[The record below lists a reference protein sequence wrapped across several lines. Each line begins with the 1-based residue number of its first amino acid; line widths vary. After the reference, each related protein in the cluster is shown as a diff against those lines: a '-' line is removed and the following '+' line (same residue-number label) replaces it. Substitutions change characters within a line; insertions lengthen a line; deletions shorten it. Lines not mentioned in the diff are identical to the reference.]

1 METNHCKLS
10 LLLSVG
16 GKRKCSFVFFS
27 SLPFFLLFFTFA
39 NKTHLTGSPSLEL
52 LPPAPKPSLWNA
64 AHGSAQL
71 QGQDKATSC
80 SSPGCP
86 RCSGT
91 ARARASPGA
100 GAEPGH
106 SRALHPRERPGKSR
120 EGEGDYLEL
129 QEQFQGA
136 GSCWLCRHRHRA
148 AKGAGGSQ
156 GWRAGLLHSAE
167 QTGML
172 TVHLCLFHLTTALG
186 SVPSAPWLSFFQNI
200 ENPLCCFLVPMDQ
213 RFVLLIASPSQ
224 TNLLLFPLIAV
235 YFPTLPVGGF
245 GVFIANYSSCS
256 SAGGNTSQPI
266 FNCC

>member
-1 METNHCKLS
+1 MIRKGKEWCQGKADTAPTASLQPLESSGAFFWQGKELVERQQLLSASLLHKKNMETNHCKLS

-136 GSCWLCRHRHRA
+136 GSCWLCRHRHREA
-148 AKGAGGSQ
+148 RGLGALRDGGQ
-156 GWRAGLLHSAE
+156 GCSTLQNKQECSLSISAFFTSE
-167 QTGML
+167 QL
-172 TVHLCLFHLTTALG
+172 WVQSPAPPG
-186 SVPSAPWLSFFQNI
+186 SASF
-200 ENPLCCFLVPMDQ
+200 
-213 RFVLLIASPSQ
+213 R
-224 TNLLLFPLIAV
+224 T
-235 YFPTLPVGGF
+235 
-245 GVFIANYSSCS
+245 
-256 SAGGNTSQPI
+256 
-266 FNCC
+266 